1 MYRFTIKRTQLTGI
15 CAYRTLLIAN
25 ECSFSYLL
33 YFYLLGCIVERER
46 KRNKYKTIYLSH
58 MLLFCVSLHIFIVIK
73 YHFANSSNWI
83 LTIFLEWNENR
94 SLTSLQIWKWLVH
107 FSHWI
112 YKWYENKKFTHIDQ
126 SNIKQPMGSSL
137 PFQILFESF
146 IISMGYDSLSYSPE
160 MMLIIFNIFDKAII
174 WKKIYL
180 HGMSTIFAY
189 LNISVCWLN
198 QNSPINNDKKNC

>member
-1 MYRFTIKRTQLTGI
+1 MYRFTIKRTQLAGM

-25 ECSFSYLL
+25 ECSFSYLH

-46 KRNKYKTIYLSH
+46 KRNKYETIYLSH

-83 LTIFLEWNENR
+83 LMIFLEWNENR

-112 YKWYENKKFTHIDQ
+112 YKWYENKKFTHR
-126 SNIKQPMGSSL
+126 SKQHETANG
-137 PFQILFESF
+137 FVA
-146 IISMGYDSLSYSPE
+146 SLSDF
-160 MMLIIFNIFDKAII
+160 IWIFHNINGLWFVE
-174 WKKIYL
+174 L
-180 HGMSTIFAY
+180 F
-189 LNISVCWLN
+189 
-198 QNSPINNDKKNC
+198 PRNDANHFQHFW